1 MTDPFEQARE
11 TLAPADREPDWAALR
26 RDTLQRVATDRA
38 QDRETGPHH
47 SPRWTALVAAAA
59 VAAVVV
65 GVLGVSRLTDREE
78 QVPPSSAATTPLE
91 ELPADGVLGEV
102 HRTAVDGPEPLT
114 ATVRV
119 VSGFDE
125 RTTLAVSEDSLVLTT
140 GRYTYAEQGA
150 PGEPRRTTFVDHARR
165 VWLSTDDVRL
175 TPKVLTRLPARLRA
189 LVATDLLGPLYDPT
203 GWQVAASGPAR
214 AQPDGNLT
222 LELVP
227 DATPAPTRDLR
238 SVIGA
243 GDPTATHTYV
253 VDPQRRLAVRVRV
266 DLGATAPGSV
276 LGGRITWSP
285 ASEVRLYG
293 LVPSGY
299 EDLNAG
305 PG

>member
-26 RDTLQRVATDRA
+26 RDTLQRVAADRA
-38 QDRETGPHH
+38 QEGETGHHH

-65 GVLGVSRLTDREE
+65 GVLGVSQLTDRQEA
-78 QVPPSSAATTPLE
+78 PPAPAATTPLE
-91 ELPADGVLGEV
+91 ELPADGVLDEV

-125 RTTLAVSEDSLVLTT
+125 RTTIAVSRDSLVLTT

-150 PGEPRRTTFVDHARR
+150 PGEPRRATFVDHARR
-165 VWLSTDDVRL
+165 VWLSSDDGRVA
-175 TPKVLTRLPARLRA
+175 PKVLSRLPARLRA
-189 LVATDLLGPLYDPT
+189 LVATDLLGPLFDPT
-203 GWQVAASGPAR
+203 GWQVASSSPGR

-227 DATPAPTRDLR
+227 DVTPAPTRDPG
-238 SVIGA
+238 SAIGA
-243 GDPTATHTYV
+243 GDPSATHTYV

-266 DLGATAPGSV
+266 DLGATTVGSV

-285 ASEVRLYG
+285 ASEVRLYD